1 MRDKKAR
8 VRVLVGT
15 RTWSPVWVLFAREK
29 QTIACFGIRVRERA
43 SGELDYRKRTK
54 SDLEPPRSNGGP
66 QPNDG
71 AASIDER
78 DVNRELHEERVN
90 AAARRED
97 QRRVLGEVRS
107 AE

>member
-1 MRDKKAR
+1 MRDRKAR

-15 RTWSPVWVLFAREK
+15 RTRSPVWVLFAREK
-29 QTIACFGIRVRERA
+29 QAIACVGIRPREYA
-43 SGELDYRKRTK
+43 SRELDYRKCTK
-54 SDLEPPRSNGGP
+54 RDLNPPRSNSGS
-66 QPNDG
+66 QPNDR
-71 AASIDER
+71 AAAIDER

-90 AAARRED
+90 AAAGRED